1 MKIPNLKKQ
10 IIRNFF
16 VAGVMFIVFGIGF
29 YYYSNQQKFVK
40 DKIDKINNEAA
51 QFSVELADLQ
61 SKTAEIKKYKD
72 MWPKISQSKK
82 DVEGIK
88 IDEVNKILNSIAK
101 KYSIGSPNIKL
112 SLPELMNGGV
122 FDRKTI
128 NVMMTTANVTFT
140 ATTDVKAIMFADEF
154 IRSLKGYPVVTLF
167 NVSKNKEYSNDD
179 LIEISMGKAQG
190 NIGGK
195 FDFYWYIYKEKGNE
209 NKTEEKTKTSTPD
222 SQPKSGGE
230 VEQVN

>member
-1 MKIPNLKKQ
+1 MKINNLKKQ
-10 IIRNFF
+10 IIRNFSI
-16 VAGVMFIVFGIGF
+16 AGAFFVMFGAGF

-72 MWPKISQSKK
+72 MWPKISHSKK
-82 DVEGIK
+82 DVDGIK
-88 IDEVNKILNSIAK
+88 IDEVNKILNSVAK

-112 SLPELMNGGV
+112 SLPELMIGGV

-154 IRSLKGYPVVTLF
+154 LGSLKGYPVLTTF
-167 NVSKNKEYSNDD
+167 NIAKNKEYSNDD
-179 LIEISMGKAQG
+179 LIELSTGKSQG
-190 NIGGK
+190 NITGK
-195 FDFYWYIYKEKGNE
+195 FDFYWYIYKEPE
-209 NKTEEKTKTSTPD
+209 NKIEEKAATTPEP
-222 SQPKSGGE
+222 QLTPGGPGE
-230 VEQVN
+230 KVN